1 MIVRLREKLTGKIL
15 FFAGY
20 DPSQPCAVN
29 WSSDATNIVVVQENT
44 IEKLLKYLYLNI
56 DTSKYAIEIRHRRK

>member
-20 DPSQPCAVN
+20 DPSQSCSVN
-29 WSSDATNIVVVQENT
+29 WSENVVNTVNVQDNT

-56 DTSKYAIEIRHRRK
+56 DTSKYEIELKSRFK